1 MRVWFSMTIGTALLG
16 LTILSVP
23 VFAQQKT
30 VRACQEEW
38 RANKAE
44 NQAKGITEKAYVAQC
59 RAGGSTAQPTPTP
72 AATPARTPSAA
83 TSESQ
88 KTVKACRE
96 EWRANK
102 AAYQAA
108 RVTERAYV
116 DKCRAGETVA
126 LPAPTASPSSAPSGA
141 APSSPTPSAT
151 TPESQKT
158 VKACREEWRANKAA
172 YQAARVTERA
182 YVDKCRA
189 GETVALPAPTA
200 SPSSAPSGAAPSS
213 PTPSATTSE
222 SQKTVKACRE
232 EWRANKAAY
241 QAAKVTEK
249 AYVDKCRAGETVALP
264 APTAAPS
271 SAPSEAASPSAP
283 AAPPSSNAAAPSSAP
298 ATKPSPTTATPTPT
312 GAGQFQ
318 TEAQAKAH
326 CPADIV
332 VWANLSSRIYHFA
345 GYKSYG
351 NTKHGAYMCEREATT
366 QGFRASKTETRP
378 SA

>member
-172 YQAARVTERA
+172 YQAA
-182 YVDKCRA
+182 
-189 GETVALPAPTA
+189 
-200 SPSSAPSGAAPSS
+200 
-213 PTPSATTSE
+213 
-222 SQKTVKACRE
+222 
-232 EWRANKAAY
+232 
-241 QAAKVTEK
+241 KVTEK